1 MQPSHVSG
9 ITDVQP
15 SSGKLLAFG
24 NCTMFN
30 GKDLL
35 VPRKSMFSAEHLCYV
50 QITLKNFGSNLE
62 MDKAS
67 MQRIHNW

>member
-1 MQPSHVSG
+1 
-9 ITDVQP
+9 
-15 SSGKLLAFG
+15 
-24 NCTMFN
+24 
-30 GKDLL
+30 
-35 VPRKSMFSAEHLCYV
+35 MFSAEHLCYV